1 MGRYSVV
8 VGLLFAA
15 VIAIALVSTLGNKDE
30 GTLGLDK
37 LPARWPLPEFAV
49 PRAAGALEGDAN
61 VAQDDCETSQTPC
74 PPGSQRPPACRI
86 PMGGAIRV
94 CELFDRPLVLSFWFS
109 RGGGTCVQ
117 QQDAVNRV
125 YQRYRGRV
133 NFLSL
138 DVRDDRDTVR
148 ELIRMHRWQMPVGY
162 DRDGAV
168 AALYRIGL
176 CPTFAYAY
184 PGGTLQDASVGE
196 STEAQLEARVRAL
209 LRATHREEQLNVGAK
224 TAPRAAAT
232 SRSGRQRS

>member
-1 MGRYSVV
+1 MNRYSVV

-15 VIAIALVSTLGNKDE
+15 VIAVALVNTLGNKDE
-30 GTLGLDK
+30 GTLGLDR

-49 PRAAGALEGDAN
+49 PLAAGALEGDAN

-74 PPGSQRPPACRI
+74 PSDSQRSPACRI
-86 PMGGAIRV
+86 PTAGSIRV

-117 QQDAVNRV
+117 QQDAVSRV
-125 YQRYRGRV
+125 YERYRGRV

-138 DVRDDRDTVR
+138 DVRDDRGAVR
-148 ELIRMHRWQMPVGY
+148 ELIRTRHWRMPVGY

-196 STEAQLEARVRAL
+196 LTAEQLEAHVRAL
-209 LRATHREEQLNVGAK
+209 LRAT
-224 TAPRAAAT
+224 RAAEG
-232 SRSGRQRS
+232 S